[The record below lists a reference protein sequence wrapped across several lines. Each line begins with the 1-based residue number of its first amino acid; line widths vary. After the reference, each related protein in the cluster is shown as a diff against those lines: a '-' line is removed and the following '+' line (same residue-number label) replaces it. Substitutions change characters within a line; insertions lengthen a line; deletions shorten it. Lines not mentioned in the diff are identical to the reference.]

1 MCVINTWRRCRLCA
15 EGQGEH
21 YVALSEELED
31 HIDFFTVHSNFDC
44 PQIIGT
50 YRMGYG
56 KLSLKWF
63 SSLVSSNLHFICNHI
78 YTVFNALYDTC
89 DRFATLVEVYFQSF
103 PQIYIDISDV
113 LPKEKKSRI
122 NVSVLRLVRQLGSF
136 SGPVLELKHI
146 LSSKRCNSG
155 RIELMPEP
163 FSWY

>member
-1 MCVINTWRRCRLCA
+1 
-15 EGQGEH
+15 
-21 YVALSEELED
+21 
-31 HIDFFTVHSNFDC
+31 
-44 PQIIGT
+44 
-50 YRMGYG
+50 MGYG

-155 RIELMPEP
+155 RIELMPGP